1 MGLRRYVS
9 MNDDKRYRLFKL
21 ILIFTILNVFGIFLY
36 ENVLRT
42 GLFKTKPEFY
52 IETIRPEN
60 KGENQDAA
68 GGDSMSS
75 GFDSNKNGGYG
86 DAILIIGDSN
96 IYLMSR
102 NKDEYE
108 KKYGKKVYWI
118 AESGAG
124 TNLFDENMMINL
136 GLINPTYLEN
146 SLTETD
152 EADVL
157 KEIGDKSI
165 GQVAVMLGVNSLGD
179 GYAKDLSRKL
189 KRISE
194 DTGAKV
200 SYISILPYVDKSKYH
215 ISSYDIV
222 KFNSLMKEELK
233 ETKIKYI
240 DAYSIVA
247 GVVGY
252 KNETN
257 DGLHYSK
264 KIYDKIFEE
273 IMNNIVENN

>member
-9 MNDDKRYRLFKL
+9 MNENKRYRLFKL

-36 ENVLRT
+36 ENILKT
-42 GLFKTKPEFY
+42 GLFNTKPEFY

-60 KGENQDAA
+60 SGEASGLENTTESDDRDRNINSATA
-68 GGDSMSS
+68 GDS
-75 GFDSNKNGGYG
+75 
-86 DAILIIGDSN
+86 ILIIGDSN

-102 NKDEYE
+102 NKAEYE
-108 KKYGKKVYWI
+108 KKYGRKMYWL

-124 TNLFDENMMINL
+124 TNMLDDDMVVSL
-136 GLINPTYLEN
+136 GLINPNYMEN
-146 SLTETD
+146 SLTTSN
-152 EADVL
+152 EADVI
-157 KEIGDKSI
+157 KEISDKSI
-165 GQVAVMLGVNSLGD
+165 GYVYVMLGVNSLGE
-179 GYAKDLSRKL
+179 GYAKDLSNKL

-194 DTGAKV
+194 NTGAKV

-240 DAYSIVA
+240 DAYGIVA
-247 GVVGY
+247 GVAGY
-252 KNETN
+252 KDETN

-264 KIYDKIFEE
+264 KIYDKIFET
-273 IMNNIVENN
+273 IMSNIEKAY

>member
-1 MGLRRYVS
+1 

-68 GGDSMSS
+68 CGDSMSS
-75 GFDSNKNGGYG
+75 GFGSNKYGDYG

-108 KKYGKKVYWI
+108 KKYGKKVYWL

-124 TNLFDENMMINL
+124 TNLFDENMVINL
-136 GLINPTYLEN
+136 GLINPTYMEN

-189 KRISE
+189 KKISE

-233 ETKIKYI
+233 ETNIKYI